1 MRMKQN
7 SDNVG
12 FSRTR
17 NFLRLWSAVAQRM
30 FPFMMEEL
38 GELDDIARLFVM
50 LCESV
55 VKPED
60 FDYAKW
66 NGIGRPKTSRT
77 AVFKAFLF
85 KALYDI
91 PTTKELVRRLRH
103 DVLARRLCGW
113 NSVGDVPSEGQFS
126 VVNKEFAERG
136 FAEKWFGDYVRTY
149 VEGDSCATVSY
160 DSAPISVRAKAENA
174 RRMLEEIDPDQPEPP
189 NRLEW
194 QIGKDAD
201 TALAELPQNCD
212 WGVKRDSHGK
222 PKHWKGGKIHAAV
235 TRDGIPVAVAYTSAS
250 LHDSQVMIPL
260 VKKATER
267 MEHGFDLADAAYDA
281 ETIREASAEEGN
293 VAVIDANSRRG
304 EQRHM
309 TDTER
314 EVYRDRG
321 SDERFF
327 SHLLDAHG
335 GRHVRV
341 RAPKKVL
348 QHLLYGVLVI
358 AVEQTMR
365 VLC

>member
-1 MRMKQN
+1 MKQN
-7 SDNVG
+7 DEAVN
-12 FSRTR
+12 FPRTR

-30 FPFMMEEL
+30 FPFMREEL
-38 GELDDIARLFVM
+38 GELDEMDRLFVM
-50 LCESV
+50 ICESV
-55 VKPED
+55 VKPEELG
-60 FDYAKW
+60 YAKW
-66 NGIGRPKTSRT
+66 QGIGRPKTNRT

-91 PTTKELVRRLRH
+91 PTTKELARRLRH
-103 DVLARRLCGW
+103 DVRARRLCGW
-113 NSVGDVPSEGQFS
+113 NSTGDVPSEGQFS

-149 VEGDSCATVSY
+149 VEGGSCATVSY
-160 DSAPISVRAKAENA
+160 DSAPISVRAKAKNA
-174 RRMLEEIDPDQPEPP
+174 RRMFEELDPDQPVPP

-194 QIGKDAD
+194 QAGNDAD

-235 TRDGIPVAVAYTSAS
+235 TSDSIPLAVAYTSAS

-260 VKKATER
+260 VKKASER
-267 MEHGFDLADAAYDA
+267 MAHGFDLADAAYDA

-293 VAVIDANSRRG
+293 VPVIDANSRRG

-341 RAPKKVL
+341 RTSKKVF
-348 QHLLYGVLVI
+348 QHLLFGVLVI
-358 AVEQTMR
+358 AVEQTTR
-365 VLC
+365 LLC